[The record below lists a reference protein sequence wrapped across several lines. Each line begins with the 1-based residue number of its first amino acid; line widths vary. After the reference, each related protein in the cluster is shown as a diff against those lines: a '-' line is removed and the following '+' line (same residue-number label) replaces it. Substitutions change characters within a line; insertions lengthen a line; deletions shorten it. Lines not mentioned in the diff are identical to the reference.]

1 MGNASYIK
9 EDVIKLE
16 FEGDKAIDCF
26 VIGTFDFDGKEYM
39 AVFPDDGSDE
49 VYLYE
54 YVQLD
59 DKRFS
64 LNKIES
70 KDRWEKVAEEFS
82 TIFDDDADE

>member
-1 MGNASYIK
+1 MSNGSNIK

-16 FEGDKAIDCF
+16 FEGGKAIDCF
-26 VIGTFDFDGKEYM
+26 VIGTFDLDGKEYM
-39 AVFPDDGSDE
+39 AVSPDDGTDE

-59 DKRFS
+59 NERFS

-70 KDRWEKVAEEFS
+70 KDEWKKVVEEFS
-82 TIFDDDADE
+82 TILDDDNV

>member
-26 VIGTFDFDGKEYM
+26 VIGTFDHDGKEYM
-39 AVFPDDGSDE
+39 AVAPDDGTDE

-54 YVQLD
+54 YIQLD
-59 DKRFS
+59 DTSFRLEDF
-64 LNKIES
+64 ES
-70 KDRWEKVAEEFS
+70 EEQWKKVAEEFS
-82 TIFDDDADE
+82 TILDADQE